1 MNSKRILFLLFA
13 VIVAGGTAMLA
24 RAWLQAERAAL
35 VAQLSGGRPA
45 AIEAAPKTTLQVLVV
60 KSALRVGH
68 ILKPDDLRWQPW
80 PQGSLP
86 AAYIVEGKRQ
96 ISDFVGAVV
105 RLPVYAGQPLVENDI
120 VMPGSRGF
128 LAAVLRQGMRAV
140 SLPLTA
146 TSGVSG
152 FIYAGDRVDVLLTH
166 ALQATEGAKEQ
177 HHATETILR
186 NARVIAIDQ
195 KADFVPGDKPEVA
208 KNATLELTPKQ
219 AEIITLG
226 VRMGELSLALRSLQ
240 DEEGEGASSEDASA
254 ELGFSSTLDNQV
266 SRLLKDPNAAAE
278 KAPDAPKASLFVLR
292 GSQRIRQ
299 DLEGG
304 PFAELTPPPP
314 GQDIDVLK
322 PNSPQKPPTNPSS
335 MK

>member
-1 MNSKRILFLLFA
+1 MNSKRILFLLVA
-13 VIVAGGTAMLA
+13 VIVAGGTAMMA
-24 RAWLQAERAAL
+24 RAWLQAERAAIA
-35 VAQLSGGRPA
+35 AQLGGGGGKPVA
-45 AIEAAPKTTLQVLVV
+45 AEAPKPTLQVLVV
-60 KSALRVGH
+60 KNALRVGH
-68 ILKPDDLRWQPW
+68 ILKPDDLRWQAW
-80 PQGSLP
+80 PQGNLP
-86 AAYIVEGKRQ
+86 AAYIVEGKRP
-96 ISDFVGAVV
+96 ITDFVGAVV

-166 ALQATEGAKEQ
+166 AIGGADGKEQ
-177 HHATETILR
+177 HNATETILR

-226 VRMGELSLALRSLQ
+226 NKMGELSLALRSLQ
-240 DEEGEGASSEDASA
+240 DEEGEGGSGEDATA
-254 ELGFSSTLDNQV
+254 ELGFSSTQDNQV
-266 SRLLKDPNAAAE
+266 SRLLKDPNAAPE
-278 KAPDAPKASLFVLR
+278 KAPDAAPKATLFVLR
-292 GSQRIRQ
+292 GSQRLRQ
-299 DLEGG
+299 DLDGS
-304 PFAELTPPPP
+304 PFAELNNPAAP
-314 GQDIDVLK
+314 DVDVLK
-322 PNSPQKPPTNPSS
+322 PNATPKAPTNPSS
-335 MK
+335 TK